1 MFARPLFIN
10 LGVGKGVSL
19 LAGLSCMGVIGMFV
33 LYYMGAKLRA
43 KSKFAMA

>member
-19 LAGLSCMGVIGMFV
+19 LAGLSTMGVIGMFV
-33 LYYMGAKLRA
+33 LYFTGASLRA
-43 KSKFAMA
+43 KSKFATA